1 MAIKSDFFH
10 SPRIRWIKVKRANV
24 PDLFW
29 YFLALAR
36 GFELCRL
43 KSWCTKPIRSRHI
56 SIATMPSYI
65 LILACIAV
73 RPVVNVRIGQ
83 SAICY
88 FKKEAME
95 SY

>member
-1 MAIKSDFFH
+1 
-10 SPRIRWIKVKRANV
+10 
-24 PDLFW
+24 
-29 YFLALAR
+29 
-36 GFELCRL
+36 
-43 KSWCTKPIRSRHI
+43 
-56 SIATMPSYI
+56 MPSYI

-73 RPVVNVRIGQ
+73 RPVVNGRISQ